1 MGFLQTFF
9 PNINEYELKLLER
22 YFAIIVRHI
31 SLKFYTSEKDLLEFI
46 HRNPTNAIGIIT
58 LIIPFY
64 GKTFNNVMTLR
75 DLFYNKVYTNKFIE
89 TSCHE
94 KKSIDQILENNTSC
108 LLNTIDIV
116 ANKLYYNWNEILP
129 ITMET
134 YKLEKMY
141 IDTFKKIYHD
151 KDPQNPAGLSE
162 GDIFNVIANDLNV
175 NYNCVEWLLF
185 EYEGKS
191 YDEII
196 KTPGNATQYQYQVV
210 VKNAVDYMLKY
221 FPSFNTIGL
230 NSDNYLKILEPQNKI
245 IWIAYIDEVYRVFN
259 KSWYSTRNHNI
270 GNGVTRFSLYTTFK
284 SFSKNK
290 RHLLWGTLEPG
301 EIDAYRNS
309 LRSLL
314 ESKEYLRE
322 NLTDI
327 VFETLIKKG
336 CLSKLNLKNLGTDA
350 KETFFF
356 LDNRRTRMPINKFY
370 TMNWISQINFFNHF
384 INNRVI
390 FVTGGTG
397 VGKSTQS
404 PVLIMYAD
412 TMIYYNT
419 SSRIVCSV
427 PRKNAVENNCKYIRK
442 GVKLPDDN
450 FSVQFQ
456 HKDDKLIPKF
466 KFEGKELRY
475 EKYNQTLTIVT
486 DEILKNSLLKNMYC
500 VHKEKFT
507 YNHILIDESHEHK
520 INMDLILTIL
530 KHGMLRY
537 NVHTKLFIISA
548 TMEEDDES
556 YRYFFN
562 QTRDDSIFF
571 KMWSGDFHFLDR
583 RIHISPYNVQN
594 NFTIKEFYLSEK
606 ITKYEQSEKYAI
618 EKVVEIC
625 NTTLSGTILMF
636 SIGQQEIARIITQL
650 NALTPANTIAFPL
663 YSILHPSFK
672 ISISSTIL
680 DDWLYDKSYV
690 LELLKKHSSD
700 WFSPNLP
707 YPKKKYSRY
716 IIVGTNI
723 VEASL
728 TISTLKYVV
737 ETGFE
742 KVSIFNKQKAEE
754 EIKVLEI
761 SESSRIQRRGRV
773 GRVSNGYVFYMY
785 PKDSRKNNPIQKEF
799 KNSDISS
806 YLFNIVGFKRISNL
820 KDIISYLNPK
830 KSVPDWA
837 KLNTDEELFFDG
849 FSPETI
855 SRSNFFL
862 IKPEINVKLFY
873 EFHKS
878 HRYWQYFFKESYLN
892 HIQNLRNIM
901 ITYTYIS
908 LYETFVLVLFYQKNG
923 INEFLKILEHI
934 FRDFVLPDSLVTT
947 YKPVHFSPGTSM
959 IPSKTVNAEINNFI
973 TYVDKHFVYI
983 YSDDMWEYIIR
994 DLYYEKS

>member
-1 MGFLQTFF
+1 MGVLKTFF
-9 PNINEYELKLLER
+9 PNINEYESQLLEG

-31 SLKFYTSEKDLLEFI
+31 SQKFYIPDDDLLDFI
-46 HRNPTNAIGIIT
+46 HRNPANAIGIIT

-75 DLFYNKVYTNKFIE
+75 DLFYNKVYTNKYIE
-89 TSCHE
+89 TSFHP

-108 LLNTIDIV
+108 LINTINIV

-134 YKLEKMY
+134 YKQEKLY
-141 IDTFKKIYHD
+141 IDTQQKIYQD
-151 KDPQNPAGLSE
+151 NDAENPTGLSE
-162 GDIFNVIANDLNV
+162 GDIFNVIANDLHI
-175 NYNCVEWLLF
+175 NYTCVEWLLF
-185 EYEGKS
+185 ENEGTS

-196 KTPGNATQYQYQVV
+196 KTPGNATQYQIVI
-210 VKNAVDYMLKY
+210 KTAIDYMLKY

-230 NSDNYLKILEPQNKI
+230 NSDNYFKILEPQNKI
-245 IWIAYIDEVYRVFN
+245 IWDAYIEEVYRVFN
-259 KSWYSTRNHNI
+259 KSWYSMKPHLI
-270 GNGVTRFSLYTTFK
+270 EDGVTRYSLYRIFK
-284 SFSKNK
+284 RFSKNK
-290 RHLLWGTLEPG
+290 TNLLWETLSLC
-301 EIDAYRNS
+301 EIDMYRNS

-314 ESKEYLRE
+314 NTNTYLRL

-336 CLSKLNLKNLGTDA
+336 CLSKLDLRNIGTET
-350 KETFFF
+350 KEAFFF
-356 LDNRRTRMPINKFY
+356 LESRKTKLPVNKFY
-370 TMNWISQINFFNHF
+370 TMNWISQLNFFNHF

-427 PRKNAVENNCKYIRK
+427 PRKNAVENNCNYIRR

-456 HKDDKLIPKF
+456 HKDDKFVPKF
-466 KFEGKELRY
+466 KLEGKELRY

-486 DEILKNSLLKNMYC
+486 DEILKNSLLKNIYC
-500 VHKEKFT
+500 VFKDKFI

-530 KHGMLRY
+530 KHGMLRF

-548 TMEEDDES
+548 TMDEDDES
-556 YRYFFN
+556 YRFFFN

-594 NFTIKEFYLSEK
+594 NFTIKELYLSEK
-606 ITKYEQSEKYAI
+606 VSSYEQAEKYAI
-618 EKVVEIC
+618 EKVVDIC
-625 NTTLSGTILMF
+625 NTTQSGTILMF
-636 SIGQQEIARIITQL
+636 SIGQREIANIVKQL

-663 YSILHPSFK
+663 YSILPPSFK
-672 ISISSTIL
+672 IAISSTIL
-680 DDWLYDKSYV
+680 DDWLYNKTYV
-690 LELLKKHSSD
+690 MEVMENNSND
-700 WFSPNLP
+700 WFSPSLP
-707 YPKKKYSRY
+707 YPKKKYARY

-742 KVSIFNKQKAEE
+742 KVSIFNKKKGEE

-773 GRVSNGYVFYMY
+773 GRVSNGFVFYMY
-785 PKDSRKNNPIQKEF
+785 SQNSRKNNPIQKEF

-806 YLFNIVGFKRISNL
+806 YLFNIVGFKKIENRD
-820 KDIISYLNPK
+820 DITSYLK
-830 KSVPDWA
+830 KSAPDWVQS
-837 KLNTDEELFFDG
+837 NPNETLFFDG
-849 FSPETI
+849 FSIETI
-855 SRSNFFL
+855 SQPNFFL
-862 IKPEINVKLFY
+862 IEPEINVKKFY
-873 EFHKS
+873 EFHKN
-878 HRYWQYFFKESYLN
+878 HKYWRYFLNESYIN
-892 HIQNLRNIM
+892 HLQNLRNIM

-908 LYETFVLVLFYQKNG
+908 LYETLVLVLFYQKNG
-923 INEFLKILEHI
+923 ISQFLKILEHI
-934 FRDFVLPDSLVTT
+934 FRDYIPPGSLITS
-947 YKPVHFSPGTSM
+947 YRPLHISPNVSLNT
-959 IPSKTVNAEINNFI
+959 SKTVNGEISHFI
-973 TYVDKHFVYI
+973 AYVDKHLVYI
-983 YSDDMWEYIIR
+983 YSNDKWECVLK
-994 DLYYEKS
+994 DLYYE